1 MSEASGT
8 TPVGGSSKEKVQLH
22 VKELG
27 LTQIDGHIKDHDFI
41 ADVIFVHGLQGHPK
55 RTWQSKSSTETHKS
69 LCKRLQGLIISAS
82 KKRVHEDN
90 GLFWPA
96 ELLPNDFKTTR
107 IMTYGYDSKVT
118 KAFKGPTSKN
128 GIFQHGRSFLGALSR
143 ARVDCDNRPIIVVAH
158 SLGYVPFGDLVLP
171 HICRKR
177 KVHYTPKLTH
187 NIVLTHES
195 LPTATYIMLPPR

>member
-8 TPVGGSSKEKVQLH
+8 TSAGGSSKEKVQLH

-27 LTQIDGHIKDHDFI
+27 LTQIDGHPKDYKFI

-55 RTWQSKSSTETHKS
+55 RTWQSKTSADTHKS
-69 LCKRLQGLIISAS
+69 LRKRLQGLSLSAS
-82 KKRVHEDN
+82 KKKNHEDN

-96 ELLPNDFKTTR
+96 ELLPYDFKTIR

-118 KAFKGPTSKN
+118 KAFRAPTSKN

-143 ARVDCDNRPIIVVAH
+143 VRVDCDDRPIIIVAH
-158 SLGYVPFGDLVLP
+158 SLG
-171 HICRKR
+171 
-177 KVHYTPKLTH
+177 
-187 NIVLTHES
+187 
-195 LPTATYIMLPPR
+195 